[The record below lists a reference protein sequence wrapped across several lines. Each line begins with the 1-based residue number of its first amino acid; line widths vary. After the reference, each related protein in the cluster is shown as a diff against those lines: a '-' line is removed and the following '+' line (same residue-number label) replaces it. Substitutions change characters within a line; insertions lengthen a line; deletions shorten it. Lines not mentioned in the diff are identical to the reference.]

1 MRKQRRGT
9 RGEGTQTPFEE
20 QEVKRRR
27 NVGVN
32 EAAASALAAKVM
44 TTNSETE
51 FIGNNKALVGTITEC
66 SRDGK
71 GRLVHCAK
79 DGARYIIRFLRGPST
94 FKIGDLV
101 WFDVG
106 TQKENDP
113 RNPLAIN
120 VTNYVCSD
128 FNVES

>member
-9 RGEGTQTPFEE
+9 RGKNTQKPFEARE
-20 QEVKRRR
+20 LKRRR
-27 NVGVN
+27 NLDVN
-32 EAAASALAAKVM
+32 EAAASALADNVM

-51 FIGNNKALVGTITEC
+51 FIGKNKALVGTITEC

-79 DGARYIIRFLRGPST
+79 DGARYIIRFLRGSST

-106 TQKENDP
+106 PQKKDDP

-120 VTNYVCSD
+120 VTNYVCYN